1 MKKLYAILFVF
12 LSISII
18 SISNLKKDEIV
29 GWYYYNGED
38 TGVIEFTEPEVFYIG
53 KDSKGYYEIKYKN
66 KLLKEKNNPN
76 LRICKEDS
84 RNHTPEEFR
93 DLESSDIKNDEYVG
107 HSCFYIPH
115 FYYNY
120 YVYKYTLGMTVAL
133 AIVKRI
139 LNGDTQQV
147 ERYLNFL
154 KSGGKESPVD
164 LLSHAGVD
172 PLDDAIYDDAFHYFE
187 DLLNEFEKLVK

>member
-38 TGVIEFTEPEVFYIG
+38 TSVIEFTEPEVSYIG

-84 RNHTPEEFR
+84 RNHTTEEFR
-93 DLESSDIKNDEYVG
+93 YLESSDIKNDEY
-107 HSCFYIPH
+107 SRKLTKQEE
-115 FYYNY
+115 NN
-120 YVYKYTLGMTVAL
+120 
-133 AIVKRI
+133 VKK
-139 LNGDTQQV
+139 N
-147 ERYLNFL
+147 L
-154 KSGGKESPVD
+154 KTAKQSEEICNIG
-164 LLSHAGVD
+164 
-172 PLDDAIYDDAFHYFE
+172 
-187 DLLNEFEKLVK
+187 